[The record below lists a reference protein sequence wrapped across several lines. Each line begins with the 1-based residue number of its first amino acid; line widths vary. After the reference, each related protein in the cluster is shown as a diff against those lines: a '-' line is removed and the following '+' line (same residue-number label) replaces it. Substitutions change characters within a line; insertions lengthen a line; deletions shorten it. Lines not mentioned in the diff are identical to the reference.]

1 MSPLDEDIFTG
12 FEDFAPPF
20 EQENVDEDEGAHG
33 DEDGG
38 SSHTPSRAPSD
49 DF

>member
-1 MSPLDEDIFTG
+1 MFTG

-20 EQENVDEDEGAHG
+20 VPEGVDEDEGDPR
-33 DEDGG
+33 DEDGS
-38 SSHTPSRAPSD
+38 SSHTSSRAPSD